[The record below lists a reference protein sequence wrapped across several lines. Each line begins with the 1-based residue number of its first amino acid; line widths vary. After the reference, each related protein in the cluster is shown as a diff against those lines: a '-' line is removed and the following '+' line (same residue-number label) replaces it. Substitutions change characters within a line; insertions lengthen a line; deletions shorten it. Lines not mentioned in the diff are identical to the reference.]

1 MTLAGKVAIVTGA
14 SRGIGRGIAIALAE
28 AGADVVTAATKADGA
43 EAAAADV
50 RARGRRA
57 QPVAADVADAAG
69 ADAIVAAAVEK
80 LGRCDIVVNNAGI
93 TADGLL
99 LRMKEADWDRVMAVN
114 LRGTFL
120 VTRAALR
127 PMLKARAGRII
138 NISSVVGLHGNAG
151 QANYA
156 ASKAGIIG
164 FTKTVAREVASRGI
178 TANVICPGYIGTD
191 MTAAISEEARTAIAA
206 SIPLGRFG
214 TPADIAQAV
223 TFLAGDAAGYVTGAV
238 LQVDG
243 GMSI

>member
-1 MTLAGKVAIVTGA
+1 MSLAGKVAIVTGA
-14 SRGIGRGIAIALAE
+14 SRGIGRGIAVALAE
-28 AGADVVTAATKADGA
+28 AGADVVTVATKADGA
-43 EAAAADV
+43 EAAAAEV
-50 RARGRRA
+50 RAKGRKA
-57 QPVAADVADAAG
+57 HPVAADVSEAAG

-99 LRMKEADWDRVMAVN
+99 LRMKDADWDRVMAVN

-178 TANVICPGYIGTD
+178 TANVVCPGYIGTD
-191 MTAAISEEARTAIAA
+191 MTAAISEEARAAIAA

-223 TFLAGDAAGYVTGAV
+223 TFLASDAAGYVTGAV